1 MLTFDAIGHL
11 APISATVSILAEI
24 EAVRRACINFLSAM
38 TPEQDPVITEISATF
53 EQIRRANQMLAY
65 HRQSKEIDQNAIQNI
80 ERLKT
85 DFLRQLAELLK
96 ELEIDADLHAF
107 V

>member
-1 MLTFDAIGHL
+1 
-11 APISATVSILAEI
+11 
-24 EAVRRACINFLSAM
+24 
-38 TPEQDPVITEISATF
+38 
-53 EQIRRANQMLAY
+53 MLAY

>member
-1 MLTFDAIGHL
+1 
-11 APISATVSILAEI
+11 
-24 EAVRRACINFLSAM
+24 M
-38 TPEQDPVITEISATF
+38 TPEQDPVITEISATL

-65 HRQSKEIDQNAIQNI
+65 HRQFEAVDQNAIQNF

-96 ELEIDADLHAF
+96 ELEIDADLHALA
-107 V
+107 